1 MRLYLFYAIIHLKV
15 GDVVKKALILILILS
30 ILLLSACSEF
40 KNEVLESLGEY
51 KSKEYFTSGGFQ
63 DYTNYAK
70 YTYENIDFSENVYF
84 NKISSDSAEQLSS
97 HIEDFEGW
105 VQTIKE
111 TEPKNEVVLG
121 YDFDSSVISEE
132 DYLYIYDD
140 PDYSELGC
148 YDVYFFDIE
157 SMTLYYFHNN
167 I

>member
-1 MRLYLFYAIIHLKV
+1 M
-15 GDVVKKALILILILS
+15 S
-30 ILLLSACSEF
+30 
-40 KNEVLESLGEY
+40 
-51 KSKEYFTSGGFQ
+51 T
-63 DYTNYAK
+63 
-70 YTYENIDFSENVYF
+70 F

-121 YDFDSSVISEE
+121 YDFDSSAISEE

-140 PDYSELGC
+140 PDCSELGC